1 MSETSITGRLSD
13 GLAAIRAA
21 GLVRGKLSTLPK
33 KNPELIY
40 GLHDVPPLFVV
51 VVSGLQHIGL
61 LSVFLLFPL
70 LIIKEVG
77 MPADLS
83 ANVLSL
89 AMMAL
94 GIATLLQAWPK
105 IGSGFL
111 SPATLTA
118 IYLGPSL
125 AAAKLGGLPLVLG
138 MTIFAGV
145 IESALSPF
153 LRRIRPLFPP
163 EIGGLVI
170 FFVGT
175 TAAVVGFRNMFAI
188 GATQPV
194 GTGHWIAVAV
204 TLSVTVALNV
214 WGKGQAR
221 MFCALIGMASGYLT
235 AIATGIVAPDA
246 TRTLAELPIFAIPT
260 FGHLSWTFSTAMI
273 LPFAIA
279 AVAVTVKAVGMLT
292 VCQRIN
298 DAGWVRP
305 DMTTISKGVFA
316 DGLGT
321 IFAGLVGSVGI
332 NPGASCIGL
341 VAATGVASRVIAYG
355 AGVMLI
361 ALAFI
366 PPLTGILVLMPQP
379 VIGSGLF
386 FAACFILINGL
397 QTITSRMIDTRR
409 TLVLGLAMSTGIAA
423 EVVPNFISDAP
434 EMLRPVMG
442 SSLVLGTITALLL
455 NGLFRLGQRQR
466 VTLTIDPAATNVP
479 TQVEVFFNENGKGWG
494 ARRDVM
500 DRVGFGVNQA
510 VEAILEH
517 CEPQGPVLIEARF
530 DEFNLDVQI
539 IYQGASLELP
549 DRRPSANEIMET
561 EDGSRRLAGYMLR
574 RNADRVRAG
583 SKDGNAI
590 LHFHFDH

>member
-1 MSETSITGRLSD
+1 MSETSITERLSN

-21 GLVRGKLSTLPK
+21 SFVQGKTSAVPK

-40 GLHDVPPLFVV
+40 ALHDVPPLFVV
-51 VVSGLQHIGL
+51 LVSGLQHIGL

-77 MPADLS
+77 MPTDLS

-94 GIATLLQAWPK
+94 GVATLLQAWPR

-125 AAAKLGGLPLVLG
+125 AAAKVGGLPLVFG

-145 IESALSPF
+145 IESILSPF

-188 GATQPV
+188 GATQPA
-194 GTGHWIAVAV
+194 GWGHWLAV
-204 TLSVTVALNV
+204 TVTLGVTVALNI

-221 MFCALIGMASGYLT
+221 MFCALIGMGSGYIVAVASGILT
-235 AIATGIVAPDA
+235 PDA
-246 TRTLAELPIFAIPT
+246 ARMLAELPIFAIPT
-260 FGHLSWTFSTAMI
+260 FGHLSWSFSSAMI
-273 LPFAIA
+273 LPFGIA

-292 VCQRIN
+292 VCQRTN

-305 DMTTISKGVFA
+305 EMTTISKGVFA

-321 IFAGLVGSVGI
+321 IFAGLVGSVGV

-341 VAATGVASRVIAYG
+341 VSATGVASRVIAY
-355 AGVMLI
+355 AVVVMLI
-361 ALAFI
+361 ALAFL

-379 VIGSGLF
+379 VIGAGLF

-397 QTITSRMIDTRR
+397 QTITSRMIDARR

-423 EVVPNFISDAP
+423 EVVPNFIPNAP
-434 EMLRPVMG
+434 AMLQPIMG

-466 VTLTIDPAATNVP
+466 VTLTVDPAACDQRT
-479 TQVEVFFNENGKGWG
+479 GS
-494 ARRDVM
+494 
-500 DRVGFGVNQA
+500 NQRLFQR
-510 VEAILEH
+510 EWKTL
-517 CEPQGPVLIEARF
+517 GRST
-530 DEFNLDVQI
+530 
-539 IYQGASLELP
+539 G
-549 DRRPSANEIMET
+549 R
-561 EDGSRRLAGYMLR
+561 DGSRQLR
-574 RNADRVRAG
+574 RQPG
-583 SKDGNAI
+583 SRSRP
-590 LHFHFDH
+590 

>member
-1 MSETSITGRLSD
+1 MSQTSITARLSN
-13 GLAAIRAA
+13 GLAANAA
-21 GLVRGKLSTLPK
+21 NFVRGKPSTLPK

-40 GLHDVPPLFVV
+40 GLDDVPPLFVV

-77 MPADLS
+77 LPTDLS

-94 GIATLLQAWPK
+94 GVATLFQAWPK

-118 IYLGPSL
+118 IFLGPSL
-125 AAAKLGGLPLVLG
+125 AAAKLGGLPLVFG
-138 MTIFAGV
+138 MTVFAGV
-145 IESALSPF
+145 IEAVLSPF

-170 FFVGT
+170 FFVGV
-175 TAAVVGFRNMFAI
+175 TAAIVGFRNMFAI

-194 GTGHWIAVAV
+194 GWEHWTAVAV
-204 TLSVTVALNV
+204 TLGLTVALNV
-214 WGKGQAR
+214 WGRGQAR
-221 MFCALIGMASGYLT
+221 MFCALLGMSGGYLT
-235 AIATGIVAPDA
+235 AVATGILPPNDVH
-246 TRTLAELPIFAIPT
+246 TLAGLPIVAIPT
-260 FGHLSWTFSTAMI
+260 FGHLSWTFSTVMI
-273 LPFAIA
+273 LPFAIGA
-279 AVAVTVKAVGMLT
+279 IAVTVKAVGMIT
-292 VCQRIN
+292 VCQRVN

-305 DMTTISKGVFA
+305 EMTTLSKGVFA

-321 IFAGLVGSVGI
+321 IFAGLVGSVGV

-341 VAATGVASRVIAYG
+341 VSATGVASRVIAY
-355 AGVMLI
+355 AVGVMLI
-361 ALAFI
+361 ALAFL
-366 PPLTGILVLMPQP
+366 PPLTGILVLMPKP
-379 VIGSGLF
+379 VIGSALF

-397 QTITSRMIDTRR
+397 QTITSRMFDARR
-409 TLVLGLAMSTGIAA
+409 TLVVGLAMSIGIAA
-423 EVVPNFISDAP
+423 EVVPNFIPNAP
-434 EMLRPVMG
+434 AMLQPILG

-466 VTLTIDPAATNVP
+466 VSLTIDPAATNVP
-479 TQVEVFFNENGKGWG
+479 TQVEDFFNASGERWG

-500 DRVGFGVNQA
+500 NRVGFGVSQA
-510 VEAILEH
+510 VEAVIEH
-517 CEPQGPVLIEARF
+517 CGPQGPVLLEAQF

-539 IYQGASLELP
+539 IYQGAPLELP
-549 DRRPSANEIMET
+549 DRRPSVNEIIES
-561 EDGSRRLAGYMLR
+561 EAGARRLAGFMLR
-574 RNADRVRAG
+574 RNADRVRSG
-583 SKDGNAI
+583 SKDGNAT
-590 LHFHFDH
+590 LQFHFDH

>member
-1 MSETSITGRLSD
+1 MSVTGHLSN
-13 GLAAIRAA
+13 GLSAIRAA
-21 GLVRGKLSTLPK
+21 GFLQGKPSAIPK
-33 KNPELIY
+33 KNLELVY
-40 GLHDVPPLFVV
+40 SLHDVPPLFVV
-51 VVSGLQHIGL
+51 LVSGLQHVGL

-77 MPADLS
+77 LPADLS

-89 AMMAL
+89 AMMTL
-94 GIATLLQAWPK
+94 GVATLLQALPK

-125 AAAKLGGLPLVLG
+125 AAAKVGGLPLVFG
-138 MTIFAGV
+138 MTMLAGA
-145 IESALSPF
+145 IEVALSPF

-175 TAAVVGFRNMFAI
+175 TAAVVGFRNIFAI
-188 GATQPV
+188 GAAQPV
-194 GTGHWIAVAV
+194 GWGHWTAVAV
-204 TLSVTVALNV
+204 TLGVTVALNV

-221 MFCALIGMASGYLT
+221 MFCALIGMASGYFT
-235 AIATGIVAPDA
+235 AIATGILAPGNI
-246 TRTLAELPIFAIPT
+246 RTLAELPIFAIPT
-260 FGHLSWTFSTAMI
+260 LGHLSWTFSTAMI
-273 LPFAIA
+273 LPFAIGA
-279 AVAVTVKAVGMLT
+279 IAVTVKAVGMIT

-305 DMTTISKGVFA
+305 EMTTISKGVFA

-321 IFAGLVGSVGI
+321 IFAGLVGSIGV

-341 VAATGVASRVIAYG
+341 VSATGVASRVIAYA
-355 AGVMLI
+355 AGGILI
-361 ALAFI
+361 ALAFL
-366 PPLTGILVLMPQP
+366 PPLTGVLVLMPQP
-379 VIGSGLF
+379 VIGAGLF

-409 TLVLGLAMSTGIAA
+409 TLVLGLSMSMGIAA
-423 EVVPNFISDAP
+423 EVAPNFIPDAP
-434 EMLRPVMG
+434 AMLQPIMG

-466 VTLTIDPAATNVP
+466 VILTIEPAATNAPARVGD
-479 TQVEVFFNENGKGWG
+479 FFNANGKRWG

-500 DRVGFGVNQA
+500 DRVSFGVNQA
-510 VEAILEH
+510 VEVILEH
-517 CEPQGPVLIEARF
+517 CEPQGPVEVEARF

-539 IYQGASLELP
+539 NYQGMPLELP
-549 DRRPSANEIMET
+549 DRRPSNNEIIES
-561 EDGSRRLAGYMLR
+561 EAGSRRLAGFMLR
-574 RNADRVRAG
+574 RNADRVRSG
-583 SKDGNAI
+583 SKDGSAT